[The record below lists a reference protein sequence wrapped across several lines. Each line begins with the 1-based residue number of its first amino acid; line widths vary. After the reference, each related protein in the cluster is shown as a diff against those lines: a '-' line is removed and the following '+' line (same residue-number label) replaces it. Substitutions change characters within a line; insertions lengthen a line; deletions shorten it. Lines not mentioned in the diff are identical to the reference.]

1 MNNSISTAQSKGEE
15 KGKMEN
21 VRLKINQV
29 ILA

>member
-1 MNNSISTAQSKGEE
+1 MNNPISAAQSKGEE

-21 VRLKINQV
+21 ITLKINQV